1 MKKNIIVSLLLTS
14 MLVSTS
20 AVFATESAAE
30 SEAPLVVAPIAA
42 VEPVVEPVGVPQI
55 TVDGTAVDLE
65 KTGLSQY
72 MFEENGKVMVPLR
85 AVAEAMGFQVEW
97 NAQEKS
103 VSVADDEWEVQL
115 TIGID
120 SYVGVTK
127 IEGACGMTAPQSYG
141 AAPVILESATYV
153 PADMFELHGYT
164 FSAQGQFVSF
174 SK

>member
-1 MKKNIIVSLLLTS
+1 MKKKMIVSLLLTS
-14 MLVSTS
+14 LLVSTS
-20 AVFATESAAE
+20 AVFAAE
-30 SEAPLVVAPIAA
+30 PAEKSNANAVVEPISA
-42 VEPVVEPVGVPQI
+42 VEPIGVPQI

-72 MFEENGKVMVPLR
+72 MFEENGKVMVPVR

-97 NAQEKS
+97 NAQDKS
-103 VSVADDEWEVQL
+103 VSVADDEWEVLL
-115 TIGID
+115 TVGID